1 MTLSD
6 LGVCVSSSSS
16 NKRSNTTSPSIQP
29 VHSQEQNDVRG
40 GVPPPPMERCASNN
54 SSTFSYNQDI
64 CRICHCEG
72 DAETPLIAPCYCAGS
87 LRYVHQSCLQQW
99 IKSSD
104 TKSCELCKFNFIMHS
119 KIKPFN
125 KWEGLDMSGME
136 RRKIAC
142 SVTFHI
148 VAITCV
154 IWSLYVL
161 IERTTEE
168 VQEGTLEWPF
178 WTKLIV
184 VAIGFTGGLV
194 FMYVQCKMYAQLV
207 KRWRDFNR
215 VIYVQN
221 APEKVPLSERDR
233 AELQREVVVVMMAG
247 TQQQQQQQQG
257 TGNKE
262 TCSEATHVEP
272 DKSLMGV
279 LSGIRRHSTTTTATQ
294 QQQQQQRTTTPVV
307 HDEGKCNHGSMEEL
321 SSQALVVQSSEK
333 MCQQPF
339 SKSICSHS
347 CMCLEKKSH
356 ALAQPFT
363 TTTTGSHSCMCL
375 EEKRRKSVVE
385 ERDLSSQNPAQP
397 FSKSTTISSHSCLCL
412 DKNKSVVERGSGS
425 GGCYSVAGDQEP
437 SSYFLDNYGPV
448 SRDIAH
454 STTTYTNSGS
464 TSSSKRGGDFLDNY
478 GPASRDTAHSTTTTT
493 TNSSSKRGGG
503 DEALRGGGGVVEH
516 SCRMIHTPSLSLQ
529 CRTEGVVEAHEVETL
544 HLDENM

>member
-6 LGVCVSSSSS
+6 LGVCVSSAS
-16 NKRSNTTSPSIQP
+16 NIKRTAPAPVQT
-29 VHSQEQNDVRG
+29 VHSQEQYNVKA
-40 GVPPPPMERCASNN
+40 VPAPPMERCASNT
-54 SSTFSYNQDI
+54 STFSFSQDI

-125 KWEGLDMSGME
+125 KWERLDMSGME

-142 SVTFHI
+142 SVTFHV

-194 FMYVQCKMYAQLV
+194 FMYVQCKMYIQLC
-207 KRWRDFNR
+207 KRWRAFNR

-233 AELQREVVVVMMAG
+233 TELQRESG
-247 TQQQQQQQQG
+247 PQQG
-257 TGNKE
+257 GKE
-262 TCSEATHVEP
+262 ACSEAQES

-279 LSGIRRHSTTTTATQ
+279 SIITGAASHDLTPTTTTTLTSTPLSTNCSFTIPTTLTSTVSSTTTTSASPPGAVWTDTQ
-294 QQQQQQRTTTPVV
+294 PGFTGLTTA
-307 HDEGKCNHGSMEEL
+307 
-321 SSQALVVQSSEK
+321 AL
-333 MCQQPF
+333 M
-339 SKSICSHS
+339 
-347 CMCLEKKSH
+347 L
-356 ALAQPFT
+356 
-363 TTTTGSHSCMCL
+363 
-375 EEKRRKSVVE
+375 
-385 ERDLSSQNPAQP
+385 
-397 FSKSTTISSHSCLCL
+397 
-412 DKNKSVVERGSGS
+412 
-425 GGCYSVAGDQEP
+425 
-437 SSYFLDNYGPV
+437 
-448 SRDIAH
+448 
-454 STTTYTNSGS
+454 
-464 TSSSKRGGDFLDNY
+464 
-478 GPASRDTAHSTTTTT
+478 
-493 TNSSSKRGGG
+493 
-503 DEALRGGGGVVEH
+503 
-516 SCRMIHTPSLSLQ
+516 
-529 CRTEGVVEAHEVETL
+529 
-544 HLDENM
+544 